1 MEVILM
7 RKRLLA
13 ILVCLALCVSLL
25 PVSAFAAAR
34 DTSFEETMAVSLKEM
49 GLFKGVSDTDFDLN
63 REPTRVEALVMLVR
77 LLDAEETAL
86 EGNWEHPFT
95 DVPAWADKYVGY
107 AYENGLTNGTSA
119 TTFGEDNANAAM
131 YVTFVLRAL
140 GYSDTDGEDF
150 TWDDPFTLA
159 EEIGIIP
166 DCVDLDNFWRADVVS
181 VSYAALA
188 AEVKDGDTILAKK
201 LWGSSMSNKYYRY
214 YDTNTFRTHENGYET
229 LVNFVQSVSS
239 GSTDSNGNVYYMTAY
254 GDNLYLEYMPS
265 RTYVS
270 IDYVTDDAFLLIQLN
285 NDGTIEYA
293 YVYTLDE
300 NDNKV
305 SVYGEIFPEKYLEV
319 GNESVTQR
327 SDGSAWYESERRTL
341 LVVLPDGTK
350 TTDLTYVPTFG
361 NMAYSAINDALI
373 CLRASL
379 KDAGLPID
387 LTDFGFTN
395 TQTIGSV
402 ERSLDLYA

>member
-1 MEVILM
+1 
-7 RKRLLA
+7 
-13 ILVCLALCVSLL
+13 
-25 PVSAFAAAR
+25 
-34 DTSFEETMAVSLKEM
+34 
-49 GLFKGVSDTDFDLN
+49 
-63 REPTRVEALVMLVR
+63 
-77 LLDAEETAL
+77 
-86 EGNWEHPFT
+86 
-95 DVPAWADKYVGY
+95 
-107 AYENGLTNGTSA
+107 
-119 TTFGEDNANAAM
+119 
-131 YVTFVLRAL
+131 
-140 GYSDTDGEDF
+140 
-150 TWDDPFTLA
+150 
-159 EEIGIIP
+159 
-166 DCVDLDNFWRADVVS
+166 
-181 VSYAALA
+181 
-188 AEVKDGDTILAKK
+188 
-201 LWGSSMSNKYYRY
+201 
-214 YDTNTFRTHENGYET
+214 
-229 LVNFVQSVSS
+229 
-239 GSTDSNGNVYYMTAY
+239 
-254 GDNLYLEYMPS
+254 MPS